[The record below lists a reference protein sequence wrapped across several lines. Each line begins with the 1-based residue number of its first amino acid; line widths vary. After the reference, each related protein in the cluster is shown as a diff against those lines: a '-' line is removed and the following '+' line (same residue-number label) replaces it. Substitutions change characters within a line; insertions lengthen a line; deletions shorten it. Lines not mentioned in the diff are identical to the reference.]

1 MTNEQRVRTKIRGE
15 PYHIRQTGCRSE
27 EGANKEVR
35 RHPLLPYASR
45 LPLRVDRITQGWQGS
60 LTRMGSTHDYSLT
73 GAVFKLGEDK
83 IRESFAFARVGGVE
97 RIEHSDIALVYFLTS
112 AIK

>member
-1 MTNEQRVRTKIRGE
+1 
-15 PYHIRQTGCRSE
+15 
-27 EGANKEVR
+27 
-35 RHPLLPYASR
+35 
-45 LPLRVDRITQGWQGS
+45 
-60 LTRMGSTHDYSLT
+60 MGSTHDYSLT